1 MKRLLPI
8 IFNNEIG
15 QICDFISI
23 SGASGEAPGK
33 LHGMGKLP
41 KMPLLSQLK
50 TRCLIE

>member
-1 MKRLLPI
+1 MRSAKFAILFRY
-8 IFNNEIG
+8 
-15 QICDFISI
+15 QA
-23 SGASGEAPGK
+23 ASGEAPGK